1 MADQRKR
8 LSELPTSTSTE
19 GLYTLGVDAQNEG
32 VKIPLGD
39 LFEGVKKPATD
50 AQTAANNA
58 VKTANDALTAANA
71 AAGVASDAQTA
82 ANNAVKTANEA
93 KTMASNAQGNANI
106 ANKTANDALTA
117 ANAAAGVA
125 SDAASTAADAADAAA
140 TASDDAQAAK
150 DAAQRAVDSVAGYLA
165 PRVFINAQTLLK
177 RGTTPTTLNAVIEL
191 IAALPD
197 AAMYKVPGAVITFL
211 TDEGWQSW
219 QYTFVLSAGM
229 QRPQFDT
236 FTHPTSW
243 RKFGG
248 SASVGNIY
256 NVTVDEPRTGY
267 YDLESAIAKA
277 YDKRFNNV
285 GVQITFAIAE
295 KSWKTY
301 QFIGADNGETA
312 FKNVNN
318 WVDLAGMSAGAET
331 LINIDTLCGACTSAT
346 YYTLEYAIAA
356 LQAHSAATGIDYAKS
371 GLVITYQSGENKF
384 ETRQFQST
392 VGNFGEAALWV
403 PFGGGDEGG
412 TVKTSPDPAEDGE
425 DAFSTGGA
433 FRNIPT
439 AINIDDSTEGVIKLA
454 LENASGNIIGEQKQF
469 AVGTGTG
476 GGSGV
481 VMDIT
486 PKESPLYGQAG
497 GTLEIRCAITL
508 KNGAEFERGI
518 IERVELFDRDTN
530 ALLETYRLNQAAS
543 DDKDATDDFVFDV
556 SRYFTLA
563 SSRKFKIVAYDDADR
578 TASRNVNVTAVDVTI
593 RSEQTLHYTAST
605 VIQEGAT
612 TAKMLPMYRFANN
625 ASDKGIICTVEIFIN
640 GAWRILG
647 TANVNDTFAHQVS
660 INPSNC
666 CGFVLKHGA
675 YPMRLHGEDVSSGV
689 VGNYLHTAVMVVNTD
704 NPTPIVVSR
713 WYTEHESGEVRQLE
727 SVSIDFA
734 AYAPTQSTVPVDVV
748 QTIGSQ
754 RTVKQSTPCGRNA
767 TYNYIQRVSG
777 FETDGSQSFN
787 IHIEC
792 ADKPTVKTETA
803 TFRVNGALL
812 NIESVTAQLMYDM
825 DMSNRANS
833 DADKSIKDGGYEL
846 TVNGSNYTTNGF
858 VKDSF
863 GKSEYGTEADTGIMA
878 ARIAENVTGVL
889 NDPMFNVAAIETNGL
904 AIQFRIRVKHVS
916 DDNARLISC
925 IQNGIGFYVTGK
937 NVVFTTDNGA
947 TVEHTIT
954 AALPDDTLVD
964 VAIVIEP
971 ASIAPYG
978 GIGVVKMYFDGE
990 PIGTSFYETG
1000 SLSRHAAPITFD
1012 GSKGD
1017 LYLYNI
1023 RKWETYYTFEQSFN
1037 NYLLKLND
1045 VDSMIREYQFNNVM
1059 ASQTAEGRPARNIP
1073 QMSELL
1079 NRGIACIVMCKSKN
1093 TDDVPDNYPEYL
1105 EGLDGDKKTSR
1116 LLDWYFYFPNE
1127 EWRNIIIEDL
1137 PTTNQGTTSSMRPI
1151 KNKKGK
1157 TKKARVRMMYDRDYI
1172 LANYPEHI
1180 AEYDTLAALCEKN
1193 KIVVVPGTT
1202 PTGVFCIKVDYSE
1215 SGGANNGA
1223 STNLYNDLTRALG
1236 TDYMTPAQVHY
1247 TGSYELNPCISSI
1260 PCALFRTDANSPD
1273 ATSPTY
1279 AYFHAKGNYNHDK
1292 GDASV
1297 FGFEAIPG
1305 YNAECLNYGEFY
1317 ELIAGQNQSLD
1328 AFIAAQDKSTWE
1340 FAIDPEKPTAGN
1352 WNVIVVSEFCG
1363 PKRRVFRRT
1372 DAASAW
1378 VETTG
1383 TMTFTGGRWRIT
1395 GDVVNPVE
1403 NYELRAYDAMDWF
1416 QGVSTPDDMLKRD
1429 DKGKPSW
1436 LTYFESRYPDDDNLN
1451 QAYEDGRKLPYQLFR
1466 WLQWCNECN
1475 QHKTAADG
1483 NITIDGSSVS
1493 GTPANRLVKFKRELH
1508 KYANVHSMICYHVF
1522 TDYIAAVDQ
1531 RSKNMMVG
1539 FYLET
1544 DGNTRMYLNHL
1555 YDGDTILGS
1564 DNDCGLTIPA
1574 ELDPNNDPNGYYQGH
1589 DSVLFTQLAAADY
1602 IWLTDYTGA
1611 TDVDDTTKTTTVAA
1625 IAKTMR
1631 EIEVRAS
1638 GLRPFSPQGIEK
1650 YWITDRLAKWPKL
1663 VSAYDGIRKYIE
1675 NSKPSANYFF
1685 ALHGLSIQRLRDYVA
1700 TRFRF
1705 RDGFYQCGDTFA
1717 SAARMRCTGTNM
1729 SITITAEKDGF
1740 FGLGVDRANE
1750 ARESVYL
1757 RAGESATLHSGN
1769 TNTGSG
1775 VMLYLFGADR
1785 VRKLDIRNATP
1796 KQQGWDISEMVLL
1809 RELIIGGNGYTP
1821 ASNNGDELATLNF
1834 GQMPFLE
1841 TVDIRNFPIS
1851 SMNAEYCP
1859 RLKTVRAS
1867 GSRLQTFT
1875 PAQTSPIDT
1884 LELPNT
1890 MTALS
1895 FVNLP
1900 NLTYGT
1906 ASDGLTIAGFTNVKR
1921 LQIAGCP
1928 KIDTFKMLSDVVNGG
1943 AALTEIGITDI
1954 EVIAPETILT
1964 RMMQSGV
1971 KGIGSDLE
1979 HGCDGIT
1986 GTWILTKLIS
1996 DADLATLQ
2004 SYYKRSD
2011 IGLTV
2016 HNAQYTGVVFDDAN
2030 NDPANITN
2038 LDNGTTGE
2046 SYVPSGHI
2054 TRIRSLL
2061 VPVKGKLNTETG
2073 VWEGVRISETNYR
2086 QLYDGTDFDYSDQL
2100 DDGFDVMMRF
2110 PNCWYKGVNDFK
2122 NHKKYLFW
2130 SSVPN
2135 EPISSA
2141 RRIIRKRLADIIS
2154 HASRTI
2160 QTIDVHEGV
2169 DTLETAGIVT
2179 ETPSCNVYRIDVT
2192 GMKQVRWPAM
2202 NSSSTGSVFLDANG
2216 VIIKA
2221 FNLAVANSDFVDG
2234 EYCFTDVP
2242 ENAVAFLFSSKTINN
2257 ELEAIAVDSAEI
2269 EAIEP
2274 DWVRND
2280 AWLGGVYQMSVDGLM
2295 RLRSISGVNVR
2306 CGNGTHTTSTE
2317 WVYDADGRVRN
2328 TPVNGLNYSNKDR
2341 QNLAMH
2347 RGAGFQL
2354 FDYEMSK
2361 LAALLWYSMTG
2372 TRDAQLVCGYGKG
2385 AGGQT
2390 GYMDSIGNA
2399 DSKRTA
2405 SNNGNKCLGFE
2416 SFFGCTWEVMDNVAV
2431 NVVSWES
2438 YLKNHGVES
2447 ATDPIDAKWHIYDP
2461 ITKTERVVQ
2470 GIISSG
2476 VCIGRTKHGR
2486 YCDII
2491 ASKCTS
2497 DSSKWALNYCDRQWY
2512 SAARC
2517 RVVGRSSYDANAN
2530 GGLAYAG
2537 ASSAS
2542 SDAGTGSAA
2551 RLAFRGTINVQ
2562 GLTE

>member
-50 AQTAANNA
+50 AQTAADNA
-58 VKTANDALTAANA
+58 VTTANAAKTMAANAQDNANIATSTANAAKTAAAEAKAAAEDATETANDAADTA
-71 AAGVASDAQTA
+71 
-82 ANNAVKTANEA
+82 
-93 KTMASNAQGNANI
+93 
-106 ANKTANDALTA
+106 
-117 ANAAAGVA
+117 
-125 SDAASTAADAADAAA
+125 DAAKTAADNAVTTA
-140 TASDDAQAAK
+140 TGTKTELTA
-150 DAAQRAVDSVAGYLA
+150 LIA
-165 PRVFINAQTLLK
+165 PRLFINAQMLLELS
-177 RGTTPTTLNAVIEL
+177 GAHSLDTVIGML
-191 IAALPD
+191 ASHAN
-197 AAMYKVPGAVITFL
+197 AAMFKQRGVVITFMG
-211 TDEGWQSW
+211 ESGWESW
-219 QYTFVLSAGM
+219 QYTWYLRSGQMPPASGVDMFLRAA
-229 QRPQFDT
+229 
-236 FTHPTSW
+236 SW
-243 RKFGG
+243 TKFGG
-248 SASVGNIY
+248 SAAVGNTY
-256 NVTVDEPRTGY
+256 NVTVDAPLQAGY
-267 YDLESAIAKA
+267 YTLATAIAKA
-277 YDKRFNNV
+277 YEKGFNNI
-285 GVQITFAIAE
+285 GLQITFAIAD
-295 KSWKTY
+295 KSWKSY
-301 QFIGADNGETA
+301 QFIGATNDETA
-312 FKNVNN
+312 FTNENN
-318 WVDLAGMSAGAET
+318 WIDLAGMSAGSET
-331 LINIDTLCGACTSAT
+331 LINIDALCGPCNSAT

-356 LQAHSAATGIDYAKS
+356 LQALSTATGIDYAKP
-371 GLVITYQSGENKF
+371 GLVITYQSGDNKF

-392 VGNFGEAALWV
+392 VGNFGEASLWV
-403 PFGGGDEGG
+403 PFGGGGDS
-412 TVKTSPDPAEDGE
+412 TVKTSDDPEADGK

-433 FRNIPT
+433 YANIPT
-439 AINIDDSTEGVIKLA
+439 AINIDAETEGVVKLA
-454 LENASGNIIGEQKQF
+454 LENAAGKIIGEQKQF
-469 AVGTGTG
+469 AVGTGSG
-476 GGSGV
+476 GGSGI
-481 VMDIT
+481 VMEIT

-497 GTLEIRCAITL
+497 GTIEIRCAITL
-508 KNGAEFERGI
+508 KNGADFESGI
-518 IERVELFDRDTN
+518 IERVELYDRDTN
-530 ALLETYRLNQAAS
+530 ALLETYRTNKAAS
-543 DDKDATDDFVFDV
+543 DDKESTDDFVFDV

-563 SSRKFKIVAYDDADR
+563 ASRKFRVIAYDDADR
-578 TASRNVNVTAVDVTI
+578 TASRNINVTAVDVTI
-593 RSEQTLHYTAST
+593 RSEQTLNYTAST
-605 VIQEGAT
+605 VIQKGAT
-612 TAKMLPMYRFANN
+612 TPKMLPMYRFPNN
-625 ASDKGIICTVEIFIN
+625 AGEKGILCTIEIYIN
-640 GAWRILG
+640 GAWRTLG

-666 CGFVLKHGA
+666 CGFTLAHGA
-675 YPMRLHGEDVSSGV
+675 YPMRLHGVDVASGV
-689 VGNYLHTAVMVVNTD
+689 VGNYLHTAVMVVDTD
-704 NPTPIVVSR
+704 NSTPIVVSR
-713 WYTEHESGEVRQLE
+713 WYTEHESGSVRGLD
-727 SVSIDFA
+727 SINIDFA
-734 AYAPTQSTVPVDVV
+734 AYCPTASKVPVSVV
-748 QTIGSQ
+748 ETVGTV
-754 RTVKQSTPCGRNA
+754 RTVKQSTPCERGSFY
-767 TYNYIQRVSG
+767 TYTQRVSG
-777 FETDGSQSFN
+777 VETDGTVTIKVHVEST
-787 IHIEC
+787 ET
-792 ADKPTVKTETA
+792 PTVKTETA
-803 TFRVNGALL
+803 SFVVNGALL
-812 NIESVTAQLMYDM
+812 DIEAVTAQLMYDM
-825 DMSNRANS
+825 DMSNRSNS

-846 TVNGSNYTTNGF
+846 TLTGANYTTNGF

-863 GKSEYGTEADTGIMA
+863 GTEEYGTENDTGIMA
-878 ARIAENVTGVL
+878 ARIAENVKGVL
-889 NDPMFNVAAIETNGL
+889 NDAVFNVAAIETNGL
-904 AIQFRIRVKHVS
+904 AIQFRIRKRHVAN
-916 DDNARLISC
+916 DATRMISC
-925 IQNGIGFYVTGK
+925 IANGIGFYVDGK

-947 TVEHTIT
+947 TVEHTIK
-954 AALPDDTLVD
+954 AALPDDELTD

-990 PIGTSFYETG
+990 PIGASYYETG
-1000 SLSRHAAPITFD
+1000 SLSRHATPITFD
-1012 GSKGD
+1012 GTNGD

-1037 NYLLKLND
+1037 NYLLKLHD
-1045 VDSMIREYQFNNVM
+1045 VDSMIHEYNFNQVM
-1059 ASQTAEGRPARNIP
+1059 ASQTAEGKPARNIP
-1073 QMSELL
+1073 QMAALL
-1079 NRGIACIVMCKSKN
+1079 EKGIACLVMCKSKN
-1093 TDDVPDNYPEYL
+1093 TADTPDNYPDYL

-1116 LLDWYFYFPNE
+1116 NLDWYMYFPTMP
-1127 EWRNIIIEDL
+1127 WRNIVIEDL
-1137 PTTNQGTTSSMRPI
+1137 PTTNQGTTSSMRPD

-1157 TKKARVRMMYDRDYI
+1157 TKKCGSIRMMYDRDYI

-1180 AEYDTLAALCEKN
+1180 AEYDYLTGLCAKK
-1193 KIVVVPGTT
+1193 KIQIVPGTM
-1202 PTGVFCIKVDYSE
+1202 PTNVFCVKVDYSE

-1236 TDYMTPAQVHY
+1236 SDYMTPAQVHY
-1247 TGSYELNPCISSI
+1247 TGDFELNPCISSI
-1260 PCALFRTDANSPD
+1260 PCALMRTDANSPD
-1273 ATSPTY
+1273 ATSPSY
-1279 AYFHAKGNYNHDK
+1279 AYFHCKGNYNHDK
-1292 GDASV
+1292 GDAAV
-1297 FGFEAIPG
+1297 FGFESIEG
-1305 YNAECLNYGEFY
+1305 YNAECLNYGDFY
-1317 ELIAGQNQSLD
+1317 ELIAGKNQTLD

-1340 FAIDPEKPTAGN
+1340 FAIDPDDPTAGN

-1363 PKRRVFRRT
+1363 PKHRVFRRT
-1372 DAASAW
+1372 DSTAAW
-1378 VETTG
+1378 TETTG

-1403 NYELRAYDAMDWF
+1403 NYELRAYNAMDWF
-1416 QGVSTPDDMLKRD
+1416 QGVSTPDDMLTPD
-1429 DKGKPSW
+1429 DKGKPLW

-1483 NITIDGSSVS
+1483 NITIDGQSVS
-1493 GTPANRLVKFKRELH
+1493 GTPANRLIKFKRELH
-1508 KYANVHSMICYHVF
+1508 KYANPWSMICYHVF

-1544 DGNTRMYLNHL
+1544 DGTMRMYLNHL

-1611 TDVDDTTKTTTVAA
+1611 DDVNDTTKTTTVAA

-1638 GLRPFSPQGIEK
+1638 GLHPFSPQGIEK
-1650 YWITDRLAKWPKL
+1650 YWVTDRLGKWPKL

-1675 NSKPSANYFF
+1675 HSKPSANYFF

-1700 TRFRF
+1700 TRFRY

-1757 RAGESATLHSGN
+1757 KAGESATLHSGN

-1785 VRKLDIRNATP
+1785 IGSLDLRNATP
-1796 KQQGWDISEMVLL
+1796 KQQGWDISEMTLL
-1809 RELIIGGNGYTP
+1809 RKLIIGGANHTP
-1821 ASNNGDELATLNF
+1821 ATNIGDELATLNL
-1834 GQMPFLE
+1834 GQMPFLD
-1841 TVDIRNFPIS
+1841 TIDTRNFPLSAI
-1851 SMNAEYCP
+1851 NAEYCP
-1859 RLKTVRAS
+1859 RLQTVLAT

-1875 PAQTSPIDT
+1875 PAQTAPLET
-1884 LELPNT
+1884 LALPNT

-1906 ASDGLTIAGFTNVKR
+1906 ESDGLTIAGVTNVKR

-1928 KIDTFKMLSDVVNGG
+1928 KIDSFKMLSNVVSGG
-1943 AALTEIGITDI
+1943 ASLTAIGITGLD
-1954 EVIAPETILT
+1954 VTAPDTLLKS
-1964 RMMQSGV
+1964 MMQSGV

-1979 HGCDGIT
+1979 TGCDGIS
-1986 GTWILTKLIS
+1986 GTWILTKLIP
-1996 DADLATLQ
+1996 DAELAALQ
-2004 SYYKRSD
+2004 AYYKHND
-2011 IGLTV
+2011 VGLTV
-2016 HNAQYTGVVFDDAN
+2016 HNAQFTGVVFDDAN

-2038 LDNGTTGE
+2038 LDNNTTGD

-2073 VWEGVRISETNYR
+2073 VWEGVRVSESNYR

-2110 PNCWYKGVNDFK
+2110 PDCWYKGVNDFK
-2122 NHKKYLFW
+2122 NNKKYLFW
-2130 SSVPN
+2130 SSVPDT
-2135 EPISSA
+2135 PISTA
-2141 RRIIRKRLADIIS
+2141 RNITRKKLADIIRTQQ
-2154 HASRTI
+2154 RTI
-2160 QTIDVHEGV
+2160 QTLDVEIGV
-2169 DTLETAGIVT
+2169 DTLESAGVLA
-2179 ETPSCNVYRIDVT
+2179 ETPNCNVYALNVA
-2192 GMKQVRWPAM
+2192 GMKQVRWPGM
-2202 NSSSTGSVFLDANG
+2202 NSSAIGSAFLDANG
-2216 VIIKA
+2216 VIIKV
-2221 FNLAVANSDFVDG
+2221 FNFAVANTDFVDG
-2234 EYCFTDVP
+2234 EYVFTDVP
-2242 ENAVAFLFSSKTINN
+2242 ENAVTFAFSSRETNN
-2257 ELEAIAVDSAEI
+2257 QLEAIAVDSAEI

-2274 DWVRND
+2274 DWVHND

-2306 CGNGTHTTSTE
+2306 CGNNTHSTSTE
-2317 WVYDADGRVRN
+2317 WVYDANGRVRN

-2341 QNLAMH
+2341 QNLAMR
-2347 RGAGFQL
+2347 RGEGFQL

-2361 LAALLWYSMTG
+2361 LCALLWYSMTG

-2431 NVVSWES
+2431 NVVSWDS

-2470 GIISSG
+2470 GVTNSG
-2476 VCIGRTKHGR
+2476 NCIGRTKHGR
-2486 YCDII
+2486 FADII

-2497 DSSKWALNYCDRQWY
+2497 DTSRWAENYCDGQWY
-2512 SAARC
+2512 SASRC
-2517 RVVGRSSYDANAN
+2517 RVVGRSNFGANAY
-2530 GGLAYAG
+2530 GGLAYASADV
-2537 ASSAS
+2537 ASSYAYS
-2542 SDAGTGSAA
+2542 FFAA
-2551 RLAFRGTINVQ
+2551 RLAFRGDISVQ
-2562 GLTE
+2562 GLNE